1 MSKFQGN
8 SHTVSTAH
16 LEQTV
21 KKLMCSIIYERE
33 FQTVIVNEEKARVLV
48 QNYFDSIKT
57 EVDELYT
64 SSPRGTHLEHLT

>member
-1 MSKFQGN
+1 
-8 SHTVSTAH
+8 
-16 LEQTV
+16 
-21 KKLMCSIIYERE
+21 MCSIIYERE
-33 FQTVIVNEEKARVLV
+33 FQTVIVNEEEARVLV